1 MSLKKRSC
9 MIRDNIKLGLIDVFG
24 NKVVFCLMVLLI
36 FSLGIIVESA
46 TDSYLRNTFAKFQL
60 SEQPSYSTVVLE
72 TTDDKGYDYSNTYG
86 KKLDDIFSKN
96 GHTYT
101 TNSSLCRNCGTDI
114 IVLFGKFNKN
124 TNGRVFWLVD
134 NKNVTD
140 LKNEAE
146 FEVVSHDAMDY
157 DMMNQEIKYAIDYD
171 KRVLL
176 EIKSDKYKNVS
187 GYKFRDADILGL
199 IENAKFSEDEINKGI
214 DREFEKIFDG
224 NKLMVINNTNKKH
237 DNDENTFILKY
248 IGVYCLIMTVI
259 TILGFVIFFK
269 YMLKSLQK
277 EYKIHILSGAR
288 TKDIM
293 ARNSVFVVLV
303 NVATF
308 CLIFVLNGF
317 AINTFSVVAF
327 IYMILCIL
335 ILEIV
340 MYLILKR
347 SDLIDLIGD

>member
-1 MSLKKRSC
+1 
-9 MIRDNIKLGLIDVFG
+9 MIKDNIKLGLMDIFR

-36 FSLGIIVESA
+36 FSLGTIVESA
-46 TDSYLRNTFAKFQL
+46 TDAYLRNTFAKFQL
-60 SEQPSYSTVVLE
+60 SEQPSYSAVVLE

-86 KKLDDIFSKN
+86 KKLDNIFSKN
-96 GHTYT
+96 GRTFT
-101 TNSSLCRNCGTDI
+101 TNSLLSTNLDADI
-114 IVLFGKFNKN
+114 FVLFGKFNKN
-124 TNGRVFWLVD
+124 TNSRVFWLVD

-146 FEVVSHDAMDY
+146 FEVVTHDAMDF
-157 DMMNQEIKYAIDYD
+157 DLMNQEIKSYIDYD

-176 EIKSDKYKNVS
+176 EIKSDKYKSVS
-187 GYKFRDADILGL
+187 GYKFKDGEVIGL
-199 IENAKFSEDEINKGI
+199 IEDAKFSEDEINKGI

-224 NKLMVINNTNKKH
+224 NKLMVINNTNGKH
-237 DNDENTFILKY
+237 DDDENTFILKY
-248 IGVYCLIMTVI
+248 IVPYCLIMTVI

-303 NVATF
+303 NVAAF
-308 CLIFVLNGF
+308 CLLFVLNGF
-317 AINTFSVVAF
+317 AINVFSVVAF

-347 SDLIDLIGD
+347 SDLIDLIGDWLW

>member
-1 MSLKKRSC
+1 
-9 MIRDNIKLGLIDVFG
+9 MIKDNIKLGLMDVFR

-36 FSLGIIVESA
+36 FSLGTIVESA
-46 TDSYLRNTFAKFQL
+46 TDAYLRNTFAEFQL
-60 SEQPSYSTVVLE
+60 SEQAYSAVVLE

-86 KKLDDIFSKN
+86 KKLDDIFLKN

-101 TNSSLCRNCGTDI
+101 TNSSLCRNCDTGI
-114 IVLFGKFNKN
+114 FVLYGKLNKN
-124 TNGRVFWLVD
+124 TSSRVFWLVD

-146 FEVVSHDAMDY
+146 FEVVSHDEMDY
-157 DMMNQEIKYAIDYD
+157 DMMNQEIKYSIDYD

-187 GYKFRDADILGL
+187 GYKFQDGEVLGL

-214 DREFEKIFDG
+214 DREFEKIFDD
-224 NKLMVINNTNKKH
+224 NKLMVINHTNKKH
-237 DNDENTFILKY
+237 DDDENTFILKY
-248 IGVYCLIMTVI
+248 IVPYCLIMTVI

-303 NVATF
+303 NVAAF
-308 CLIFVLNGF
+308 CLLFVLNGF

>member
-1 MSLKKRSC
+1 
-9 MIRDNIKLGLIDVFG
+9 MIKDNIKLGLIDVFR

-46 TDSYLRNTFAKFQL
+46 TDSYLMNTFAEFQL
-60 SEQPSYSTVVLE
+60 SEQPSYSAVVLE
-72 TTDDKGYDYSNTYG
+72 ITDDKGYDYSNTYG
-86 KKLDDIFSKN
+86 KKLNDIFSQN

-101 TNSSLCRNCGTDI
+101 TNSLLSTNYDTNI
-114 IVLFGKFNKN
+114 IVLYGKLNKN
-124 TNGRVFWLVD
+124 TNSRVFWLVD

-157 DMMNQEIKYAIDYD
+157 DMMNQEIKHSIDYD

-187 GYKFRDADILGL
+187 GYKFRDADILDL

-214 DREFEKIFDG
+214 DRQFEKIFDG
-224 NKLMVINNTNKKH
+224 NKLMVINNTNKKY
-237 DNDENTFILKY
+237 DDDENTFILKY
-248 IGVYCLIMTVI
+248 IGVYCLITMGI
-259 TILGFVIFFK
+259 TILSFVIFFK

-303 NVATF
+303 NVSEF
-308 CLIFVLNGF
+308 CLLFVLNGF
-317 AINTFSVVAF
+317 AINVFSVVAF

-347 SDLIDLIGD
+347 SDLIDLIGDWLW

>member
-9 MIRDNIKLGLIDVFG
+9 MIKDNIKLGLIDVFR
-24 NKVVFCLMVLLI
+24 NKVVFCLMILLI
-36 FSLGIIVESA
+36 FSLGTIVESA
-46 TDSYLRNTFAKFQL
+46 TDAYLRNTFVKFQL
-60 SEQPSYSTVVLE
+60 SEQPSYSAVVLQ

-86 KKLDDIFSKN
+86 KKLDNIFSKN
-96 GHTYT
+96 GRTYT
-101 TNSSLCRNCGTDI
+101 TNSSLCRNCDTDI
-114 IVLFGKFNKN
+114 IVLYGKLNKK
-124 TNGRVFWLVD
+124 TNSRVFWVVD
-134 NKNVTD
+134 SKNVTD

-157 DMMNQEIKYAIDYD
+157 DMMNQEIKSYIDYD

-176 EIKSDKYKNVS
+176 EIKSDKYKNIS
-187 GYKFRDADILGL
+187 GYKFRDGEVLGL
-199 IENAKFSEDEINKGI
+199 IDNAKFSEDEINKGV

-224 NKLMVINNTNKKH
+224 NRLMVINNTNEKH

-248 IGVYCLIMTVI
+248 VFVYCLITMGI
-259 TILGFVIFFK
+259 TILSFVIFFK

>member
-9 MIRDNIKLGLIDVFG
+9 MIKDNIKLGLIDVFR

-36 FSLGIIVESA
+36 FSLGTIVESA
-46 TDSYLRNTFAKFQL
+46 TDAYLRNTFVKFQL
-60 SEQPSYSTVVLE
+60 SEQPSYSAVVLQ

-86 KKLDDIFSKN
+86 KKLDNIFSKN
-96 GHTYT
+96 GRTYT
-101 TNSSLCRNCGTDI
+101 TNSSLCRNCDTDI
-114 IVLFGKFNKN
+114 IVLYGKFNKN
-124 TNGRVFWLVD
+124 TSSRVFWLVD

-146 FEVVSHDAMDY
+146 FEVVSHDAMDF
-157 DMMNQEIKYAIDYD
+157 DMMNQEIKSYIDYD

-187 GYKFRDADILGL
+187 GYKFRDADILDL

-214 DREFEKIFDG
+214 DREFEKIFDD
-224 NKLMVINNTNKKH
+224 NKLMVINNTNKKY
-237 DNDENTFILKY
+237 DDDENTYIFKY
-248 IGVYCLIMTVI
+248 IVPYCLITMGI
-259 TILGFVIFFK
+259 TILSFVIFFK

-340 MYLILKR
+340 MYLILKK

>member
-1 MSLKKRSC
+1 
-9 MIRDNIKLGLIDVFG
+9 MIKDNIKLGLMDVFR

-36 FSLGIIVESA
+36 FSLGTIVESA
-46 TDSYLRNTFAKFQL
+46 TDSYLRNKFKEFQL
-60 SEQPSYSTVVLE
+60 SEQPSYSAVVLE

-86 KKLDDIFSKN
+86 KKLDDIFLKN
-96 GHTYT
+96 GRTYS
-101 TNSSLCRNCGTDI
+101 TNSSLCRNCDTDI
-114 IVLFGKFNKN
+114 IVLYGKFNKN

-140 LKNEAE
+140 LKNEVE
-146 FEVVSHDAMDY
+146 FEVVSHDEMDF
-157 DMMNQEIKYAIDYD
+157 DMMNQEIKSYIDYD

-187 GYKFRDADILGL
+187 GYKFQDADILDL

-214 DREFEKIFDG
+214 DREFEKIFDD
-224 NKLMVINNTNKKH
+224 NKLMVINNTNKKY
-237 DNDENTFILKY
+237 DDDENTFILKY
-248 IGVYCLIMTVI
+248 IVVYCLITMGI

-303 NVATF
+303 NVAVF

-347 SDLIDLIGD
+347 SDLIDLIGDWLW

>member
-1 MSLKKRSC
+1 
-9 MIRDNIKLGLIDVFG
+9 MIKDNIKLGLMDVFR
-24 NKVVFCLMVLLI
+24 NKVVFCLMVFLI
-36 FSLGIIVESA
+36 FSLGTIVESA
-46 TDSYLRNTFAKFQL
+46 TDSYLRNKFKELQL

-146 FEVVSHDAMDY
+146 FEVVTHDAMDY
-157 DMMNQEIKYAIDYD
+157 DMMNQEIKSYIDYD

-187 GYKFRDADILGL
+187 GYKFRDSDILGL
-199 IENAKFSEDEINKGI
+199 IENAKFSENEINKGI

-224 NKLMVINNTNKKH
+224 NKLMVINNTNKKY
-237 DNDENTFILKY
+237 DDDENTFILKY

-288 TKDIM
+288 MKDIM

-303 NVATF
+303 NVAAF
-308 CLIFVLNGF
+308 CLLFVLNGF

>member
-1 MSLKKRSC
+1 
-9 MIRDNIKLGLIDVFG
+9 MIKDNIKLGLIDVFR

-46 TDSYLRNTFAKFQL
+46 TDSYLMNTFAEFQL
-60 SEQPSYSTVVLE
+60 SEQPYSAVVLE
-72 TTDDKGYDYSNTYG
+72 ITDDKGYDYSNTYG
-86 KKLDDIFSKN
+86 KKLNDIFSQN

-101 TNSSLCRNCGTDI
+101 TNSLLSTNYDTNI
-114 IVLFGKFNKN
+114 IVLYGKLNKN
-124 TNGRVFWLVD
+124 TNSRVFWLVD

-157 DMMNQEIKYAIDYD
+157 DMMNQEIKHSIDYD

-187 GYKFRDADILGL
+187 GYKFQDAEILDL

-214 DREFEKIFDG
+214 DREFEKIFDD
-224 NKLMVINNTNKKH
+224 NKLMVINNTNKKY
-237 DNDENTFILKY
+237 DDDENTFIIKY
-248 IGVYCLIMTVI
+248 IVVYCLIMTAI

-303 NVATF
+303 NVAAF
-308 CLIFVLNGF
+308 CLLFVLNGF
-317 AINTFSVVAF
+317 AINIFSVVAF

>member
-9 MIRDNIKLGLIDVFG
+9 MIKDNIKLGLIDVFR
-24 NKVVFCLMVLLI
+24 NKVVFCLMLLLI
-36 FSLGIIVESA
+36 FSLGTIVESA
-46 TDSYLRNTFAKFQL
+46 TDAYLRNTFVKFQL
-60 SEQPSYSTVVLE
+60 SEQPSYSAVVLQ

-101 TNSSLCRNCGTDI
+101 TNSSLCRNCDTDI
-114 IVLFGKFNKN
+114 FVLFGKFNKN
-124 TNGRVFWLVD
+124 TSSRVFWLVD

-176 EIKSDKYKNVS
+176 EIKSDKYKNIS
-187 GYKFRDADILGL
+187 GYKFKDGEVLGL
-199 IENAKFSEDEINKGI
+199 IENAKFSEDEINKGV

-224 NKLMVINNTNKKH
+224 NKLMVINNTNKKN

-248 IGVYCLIMTVI
+248 VFVYCLITMGI
-259 TILGFVIFFK
+259 TILSFVIFFK
-269 YMLKSLQK
+269 YMLKNLQK

-288 TKDIM
+288 MKHIM
-293 ARNSVFVVLV
+293 ARNSVLVVLV

-317 AINTFSVVAF
+317 AINVFSVVAF

-340 MYLILKR
+340 MYLILKK

>member
-1 MSLKKRSC
+1 
-9 MIRDNIKLGLIDVFG
+9 MIKDNIKLGLMDVFR

-36 FSLGIIVESA
+36 FSLGTIVESA
-46 TDSYLRNTFAKFQL
+46 TDSYLRNKFKEFQL
-60 SEQPSYSTVVLE
+60 SEQPSYSAVVLQ

-101 TNSSLCRNCGTDI
+101 TNSSLCRNCDTDI
-114 IVLFGKFNKN
+114 IVLYGKFNKN
-124 TNGRVFWLVD
+124 TKSRVFWLVG

-146 FEVVSHDAMDY
+146 FEVVSHDAMNY
-157 DMMNQEIKYAIDYD
+157 DMMNQEIKSYIDYD

-187 GYKFRDADILGL
+187 GYKFRDGEVLGL
-199 IENAKFSEDEINKGI
+199 IDNAKFSEDEINKGV

-224 NKLMVINNTNKKH
+224 NRLMVINNTNKKH
-237 DNDENTFILKY
+237 DDDENTFILKY
-248 IGVYCLIMTVI
+248 IVPYCLITMGI
-259 TILGFVIFFK
+259 TILSFVIFFK

-303 NVATF
+303 NVAAF
-308 CLIFVLNGF
+308 CLLFVLNGF
-317 AINTFSVVAF
+317 AINVFSVVAF

-347 SDLIDLIGD
+347 SDLIDLIGDWLW

>member
-1 MSLKKRSC
+1 
-9 MIRDNIKLGLIDVFG
+9 MIRDNIKLGLMDVFR

-36 FSLGIIVESA
+36 FSLGTIVESA
-46 TDSYLRNTFAKFQL
+46 TDAYLRNTFVKFQL
-60 SEQPSYSTVVLE
+60 SEHPSYSAVVLQ

-86 KKLDDIFSKN
+86 KKLDDIFLKN

-101 TNSSLCRNCGTDI
+101 TSSSLCRNCDTGI
-114 IVLFGKFNKN
+114 FVLYGKLNKN
-124 TNGRVFWLVD
+124 TSSRVFWLVD

-146 FEVVSHDAMDY
+146 FEVVTHDAMDY
-157 DMMNQEIKYAIDYD
+157 DMINQEIKSYIDYD

-187 GYKFRDADILGL
+187 GYKFKDGEVLGL
-199 IENAKFSEDEINKGI
+199 IENAKFSEDEINRGI

-224 NKLMVINNTNKKH
+224 NKLMVINNTNKKN
-237 DNDENTFILKY
+237 DDDENTFILKY
-248 IGVYCLIMTVI
+248 IVPYCLIMTVI

-303 NVATF
+303 NVAAF
-308 CLIFVLNGF
+308 CLLFVLNGF
-317 AINTFSVVAF
+317 AINVFSVVAF

-340 MYLILKR
+340 MYLILKK

>member
-1 MSLKKRSC
+1 
-9 MIRDNIKLGLIDVFG
+9 MIKDNIKLGLMDVFR
-24 NKVVFCLMVLLI
+24 NKVVFCLMVFLI
-36 FSLGIIVESA
+36 FSLGTIVESA
-46 TDSYLRNTFAKFQL
+46 TDSYLRNKFKELQL

-146 FEVVSHDAMDY
+146 FEVVTHDAMDY

-187 GYKFRDADILGL
+187 GYKFRDSDILGL

-224 NKLMVINNTNKKH
+224 NKLMVINNTNKKY
-237 DNDENTFILKY
+237 DDDENTYIFKY
-248 IGVYCLIMTVI
+248 IVPYCLITMGI
-259 TILGFVIFFK
+259 TILSFVIFFK

-288 TKDIM
+288 MKDIM

-303 NVATF
+303 NVAAF
-308 CLIFVLNGF
+308 CLLFVLNGF

>member
-1 MSLKKRSC
+1 
-9 MIRDNIKLGLIDVFG
+9 MIKDNIKLGLVDVFR
-24 NKVVFCLMVLLI
+24 NKVVSCLLI
-36 FSLGIIVESA
+36 LLLLSLGTIVESA
-46 TDSYLRNTFAKFQL
+46 TNSYLRNTFVKFQL
-60 SEQPSYSTVVLE
+60 SEQPSYSAVVLQ

-86 KKLDDIFSKN
+86 KKLDDIFLKN
-96 GHTYT
+96 GRTFT
-101 TNSSLCRNCGTDI
+101 TNSLLSTNYDTDI
-114 IVLFGKFNKN
+114 IVLYGKFNKN
-124 TNGRVFWLVD
+124 TSSRVFWLVD

-146 FEVVSHDAMDY
+146 FEVVSHDTMDY
-157 DMMNQEIKYAIDYD
+157 GMMNQEIKHSIDYD

-176 EIKSDKYKNVS
+176 EIKSDKYKNIS
-187 GYKFRDADILGL
+187 GYKFQDGDILGL

-224 NKLMVINNTNKKH
+224 NKLMVINNTNKKY
-237 DNDENTFILKY
+237 DDDENTFILKY
-248 IGVYCLIMTVI
+248 VGVYCLIMTVI
-259 TILGFVIFFK
+259 TILSFVIFFK
-269 YMLKSLQK
+269 YMLKNLQK

-303 NVATF
+303 NVAAF
-308 CLIFVLNGF
+308 CLLFVLNGF
-317 AINTFSVVAF
+317 AINIFSVVAF

>member
-1 MSLKKRSC
+1 
-9 MIRDNIKLGLIDVFG
+9 MIKDNIKLGLIDVFR

-46 TDSYLRNTFAKFQL
+46 TDACLMNTFAEFQL
-60 SEQPSYSTVVLE
+60 SEQPYSAVVLE
-72 TTDDKGYDYSNTYG
+72 ITDDKGYDYSNTYG
-86 KKLDDIFSKN
+86 KKLNDIFSQN

-101 TNSSLCRNCGTDI
+101 TNSLLSTNYDTNI
-114 IVLFGKFNKN
+114 IVLYGKLNKN
-124 TNGRVFWLVD
+124 TNSRVFWLVD

-157 DMMNQEIKYAIDYD
+157 DMMNQEIKHSIDYD

-187 GYKFRDADILGL
+187 GYKFQDAEILDL

-214 DREFEKIFDG
+214 DREFEKIFDD
-224 NKLMVINNTNKKH
+224 NKLMVINNTNKKY
-237 DNDENTFILKY
+237 DDDENTFIIKY
-248 IGVYCLIMTVI
+248 IVVYCLIMTAI

-317 AINTFSVVAF
+317 AINIFSVVAF

-340 MYLILKR
+340 MYLILKK

>member
-1 MSLKKRSC
+1 
-9 MIRDNIKLGLIDVFG
+9 MIKDNIKLGLMDVFR
-24 NKVVFCLMVLLI
+24 NKVVFCLMILLI
-36 FSLGIIVESA
+36 FSLGTIVESA
-46 TDSYLRNTFAKFQL
+46 TDSYLRNTFVKFQL
-60 SEQPSYSTVVLE
+60 SEQPSYSAVVLQ

-96 GHTYT
+96 GRTYT
-101 TNSSLCRNCGTDI
+101 TNSSLCRNCDTDI
-114 IVLFGKFNKN
+114 IVLYGKLNKK
-124 TNGRVFWLVD
+124 TNSRVFWVVD
-134 NKNVTD
+134 SKNVTD

-146 FEVVSHDAMDY
+146 FEVVSHDAVDY
-157 DMMNQEIKYAIDYD
+157 DMMNQEIKSYIDYD

-187 GYKFRDADILGL
+187 GYKFRDSDILDL

-224 NKLMVINNTNKKH
+224 NKLMVINNTNKKY
-237 DNDENTFILKY
+237 DDDENTYIFKY
-248 IGVYCLIMTVI
+248 IVPYCLITMGI
-259 TILGFVIFFK
+259 TILSFVIFFK

-303 NVATF
+303 NVAAF
-308 CLIFVLNGF
+308 CLLFVLNGF
-317 AINTFSVVAF
+317 AINVFSVVAF

>member
-1 MSLKKRSC
+1 
-9 MIRDNIKLGLIDVFG
+9 MIKDNIKLGLIDVFG
-24 NKVVFCLMVLLI
+24 NKVVFCLMLLLI

-124 TNGRVFWLVD
+124 TNVRVFWLVD

-224 NKLMVINNTNKKH
+224 NKLMVINNTNKKYE
-237 DNDENTFILKY
+237 DDENTFILKY

-303 NVATF
+303 NVAAF
-308 CLIFVLNGF
+308 CLLFVLNGF

-340 MYLILKR
+340 MYLILKK

>member
-1 MSLKKRSC
+1 
-9 MIRDNIKLGLIDVFG
+9 MIKDNIKLGLMDVFR
-24 NKVVFCLMVLLI
+24 NKVVFCLMILLLL
-36 FSLGIIVESA
+36 SLGIVVESA
-46 TDSYLRNTFAKFQL
+46 TNSYLRNTFAKFQL
-60 SEQPSYSTVVLE
+60 SEQPSYSAVVLE

-86 KKLDDIFSKN
+86 KKLDDIFSQN

-101 TNSSLCRNCGTDI
+101 TSSLFSRKYDADI
-114 IVLFGKFNKN
+114 FVLFGKFNKN

-146 FEVVSHDAMDY
+146 FEVVSHDAMDF
-157 DMMNQEIKYAIDYD
+157 DMMNQEIKHSIDYD

-187 GYKFRDADILGL
+187 GYKFKDGEVLGL
-199 IENAKFSEDEINKGI
+199 IENAKFSEDEKSKGI

-237 DNDENTFILKY
+237 GDDENTFIIKY
-248 IGVYCLIMTVI
+248 VFMYCLIMMGVM
-259 TILGFVIFFK
+259 ILSFVIFFK
-269 YMLKSLQK
+269 YMLKNLQK

-288 TKDIM
+288 MKHIM

-303 NVATF
+303 NVAAF
-308 CLIFVLNGF
+308 CLLFVLNGF
-317 AINTFSVVAF
+317 AINIFSVMAF

>member
-1 MSLKKRSC
+1 
-9 MIRDNIKLGLIDVFG
+9 MIKDNIKLGLIDVFR
-24 NKVVFCLMVLLI
+24 NKVVFCLMLLLI
-36 FSLGIIVESA
+36 FSLGTIVESA
-46 TDSYLRNTFAKFQL
+46 ADSYLMNTFAEFQL
-60 SEQPSYSTVVLE
+60 SEQPSYSAVVLE
-72 TTDDKGYDYSNTYG
+72 ITDDKGYDYSNTYG

-96 GHTYT
+96 GRTYT
-101 TNSSLCRNCGTDI
+101 TTSLISRKYDADI
-114 IVLFGKFNKN
+114 IVLYGKLNKN
-124 TNGRVFWLVD
+124 TNSRVFWLVD

-157 DMMNQEIKYAIDYD
+157 DMMNQEIKSYIDYD

-187 GYKFRDADILGL
+187 SYKFQDADILDL

-214 DREFEKIFDG
+214 DREFEKIFDD
-224 NKLMVINNTNKKH
+224 NKLMVINNTNKKY
-237 DNDENTFILKY
+237 DDDENTYIFKY
-248 IGVYCLIMTVI
+248 IVPYCLITMGI

-303 NVATF
+303 NVAAF
-308 CLIFVLNGF
+308 CLLFVLNGF

-340 MYLILKR
+340 MYLILKK
-347 SDLIDLIGD
+347 SDLIDLIGDWLW

>member
-1 MSLKKRSC
+1 
-9 MIRDNIKLGLIDVFG
+9 MIKDNIKLGLIDVFR

-36 FSLGIIVESA
+36 FSLGTIVESA
-46 TDSYLRNTFAKFQL
+46 TDAYLRNTFAEFQL
-60 SEQPSYSTVVLE
+60 SEQAYSAVVLE

-86 KKLDDIFSKN
+86 KKLDDIFLKN

-101 TNSSLCRNCGTDI
+101 TNSSLCRNCDTGI
-114 IVLFGKFNKN
+114 FVLYGKLNKN
-124 TNGRVFWLVD
+124 TSSRVFWLVD

-157 DMMNQEIKYAIDYD
+157 DMMNQEIKSYIDYD

-187 GYKFRDADILGL
+187 GYKFQDGEVLGL
-199 IENAKFSEDEINKGI
+199 IENSKFSEDEINKGI
-214 DREFEKIFDG
+214 DRQFEKIFDD
-224 NKLMVINNTNKKH
+224 NKLMVINNTNKKY
-237 DNDENTFILKY
+237 DDDENTFILKY
-248 IGVYCLIMTVI
+248 IVPYCLIMTAI

-317 AINTFSVVAF
+317 AINTFSIVAF

-347 SDLIDLIGD
+347 SDLIDLIGDWLW

>member
-1 MSLKKRSC
+1 
-9 MIRDNIKLGLIDVFG
+9 MIKDNIKLGLIDVFR

-36 FSLGIIVESA
+36 FSLGTIVESA
-46 TDSYLRNTFAKFQL
+46 TDSYLRNKFAKFQL
-60 SEQPSYSTVVLE
+60 SEQPSYSAVVLE

-86 KKLDDIFSKN
+86 KKLDDIFSIN

-114 IVLFGKFNKN
+114 TVLFGKFNKN
-124 TNGRVFWLVD
+124 SNSRVFWLVD

-146 FEVVSHDAMDY
+146 FEVVSHDEMDF
-157 DMMNQEIKYAIDYD
+157 DMMNQEIKSYIDYD

-176 EIKSDKYKNVS
+176 EIKSDKYKNIS
-187 GYKFRDADILGL
+187 GYKFRDGEVLGL
-199 IENAKFSEDEINKGI
+199 IDNAKFSEDEINKGV

-224 NKLMVINNTNKKH
+224 NKLMVINNTNKKYE
-237 DNDENTFILKY
+237 DDENTFILKY

-308 CLIFVLNGF
+308 CLLFVLNGF

-347 SDLIDLIGD
+347 SDLIDLIGDWLW

>member
-1 MSLKKRSC
+1 
-9 MIRDNIKLGLIDVFG
+9 MIKDNIKLGLIDVFR
-24 NKVVFCLMVLLI
+24 NKVVFCLMILLI
-36 FSLGIIVESA
+36 FSLGTIVESA

-60 SEQPSYSTVVLE
+60 SEQPYSAVVLE

-124 TNGRVFWLVD
+124 TNGKVFWLVD

-146 FEVVSHDAMDY
+146 FEVVSHDEMDY
-157 DMMNQEIKYAIDYD
+157 DMMNQELKHYIDYD

-187 GYKFRDADILGL
+187 GYKFRDGEVIGL
-199 IENAKFSEDEINKGI
+199 IEDAKFSEDEINKGI

-224 NKLMVINNTNKKH
+224 NKLMVINNTNKKY
-237 DNDENTFILKY
+237 DDDKNTFILKY
-248 IGVYCLIMTVI
+248 IVPYFLIMTVI

-269 YMLKSLQK
+269 YMLKNLQK

-308 CLIFVLNGF
+308 CLNFVLNRF
-317 AINTFSVVAF
+317 AINIFSVVAF

-347 SDLIDLIGD
+347 SDLIDLIGDWLW

>member
-1 MSLKKRSC
+1 
-9 MIRDNIKLGLIDVFG
+9 MIKDNIKLGLMDVFR

-36 FSLGIIVESA
+36 FSLGTIVESA
-46 TDSYLRNTFAKFQL
+46 TDAYLRNTFAKFQL
-60 SEQPSYSTVVLE
+60 SEHPSYSGVVLQ

-86 KKLDDIFSKN
+86 KKLDNIFSKN

-101 TNSSLCRNCGTDI
+101 TNSSLCRNCDTDI
-114 IVLFGKFNKN
+114 IVLYGKFNKN
-124 TNGRVFWLVD
+124 TSSRVFWLVD

-146 FEVVSHDAMDY
+146 FEVVTHDAMDY
-157 DMMNQEIKYAIDYD
+157 DMMNQEIKSYINYD

-176 EIKSDKYKNVS
+176 EIKSDKYKNIS
-187 GYKFRDADILGL
+187 SYKFKDGEVLGL

-214 DREFEKIFDG
+214 DREFEKIFDD

-248 IGVYCLIMTVI
+248 IVPYCLIMMGI

-303 NVATF
+303 NVAVF

-317 AINTFSVVAF
+317 AINTYSVVAF

>member
-1 MSLKKRSC
+1 
-9 MIRDNIKLGLIDVFG
+9 MIKDNIKLGLIDVFR
-24 NKVVFCLMVLLI
+24 NKVVFCLMILLI
-36 FSLGIIVESA
+36 FSLGTIVESA
-46 TDSYLRNTFAKFQL
+46 TDAYLRNTFVKFQL
-60 SEQPSYSTVVLE
+60 SEQPSYSAVVLQ

-86 KKLDDIFSKN
+86 KKLDNIFSKN
-96 GHTYT
+96 GRTYT
-101 TNSSLCRNCGTDI
+101 TNSSLCRNCDTDI
-114 IVLFGKFNKN
+114 IVLYGKLNKK
-124 TNGRVFWLVD
+124 TNSRVFWVVD
-134 NKNVTD
+134 SKNVTD

-157 DMMNQEIKYAIDYD
+157 DMMNQEIKSYIDYD

-176 EIKSDKYKNVS
+176 EIKSDKYKNIS
-187 GYKFRDADILGL
+187 GYKFRDGEVLGL
-199 IENAKFSEDEINKGI
+199 IDNAKFSEDEINKGV

-224 NKLMVINNTNKKH
+224 NRLMVINNTNEKH

-248 IGVYCLIMTVI
+248 VFVYCLITMGI
-259 TILGFVIFFK
+259 TILSFVIFFK

-347 SDLIDLIGD
+347 SDLIDLIGDWLW

>member
-1 MSLKKRSC
+1 
-9 MIRDNIKLGLIDVFG
+9 MIKDNIKLGLIDVFR

-46 TDSYLRNTFAKFQL
+46 TDSYLMNTFAEFQL
-60 SEQPSYSTVVLE
+60 SEQPSYSAVVLE
-72 TTDDKGYDYSNTYG
+72 ITDDKGYDYSNTYG
-86 KKLDDIFSKN
+86 KKLNDIFSQN

-101 TNSSLCRNCGTDI
+101 TNSLLSTNYDTNI
-114 IVLFGKFNKN
+114 IVLYGKLNKN
-124 TNGRVFWLVD
+124 TSSRVFWLVD

-157 DMMNQEIKYAIDYD
+157 DMMNQEIKHSIDYD

-187 GYKFRDADILGL
+187 GYKFQDGEVLDL
-199 IENAKFSEDEINKGI
+199 IENAKFSEDERNKGV
-214 DREFEKIFDG
+214 DREFEKIFDD
-224 NKLMVINNTNKKH
+224 NKLMVINNTNKKY
-237 DNDENTFILKY
+237 DDDENTFIIKY
-248 IGVYCLIMTVI
+248 IVVYCLIMAAI
-259 TILGFVIFFK
+259 TILSFVIFFK
-269 YMLKSLQK
+269 YMLKNLQK

-303 NVATF
+303 NAATF

-340 MYLILKR
+340 MYLILKK
-347 SDLIDLIGD
+347 SDLIDLIGDWLW

>member
-9 MIRDNIKLGLIDVFG
+9 MIKDNIKLGLVDVFR
-24 NKVVFCLMVLLI
+24 NKVVSCLMILLLL
-36 FSLGIIVESA
+36 SLGTIVESA

-60 SEQPSYSTVVLE
+60 SEHPSYSAVVLQ

-86 KKLDDIFSKN
+86 KKLDDIFSQN

-101 TNSSLCRNCGTDI
+101 TSSLFSRKYDADI
-114 IVLFGKFNKN
+114 FVLFGKFNKN

-146 FEVVSHDAMDY
+146 FEVVSHDAMDF
-157 DMMNQEIKYAIDYD
+157 DMMNQEIKHSIDYD

-187 GYKFRDADILGL
+187 GYKFQDADILDL

-214 DREFEKIFDG
+214 DREFEKIFDR
-224 NKLMVINNTNKKH
+224 NKLMVINNTNKKY
-237 DNDENTFILKY
+237 DDDENTFILKY
-248 IGVYCLIMTVI
+248 IGVYCLITMGI
-259 TILGFVIFFK
+259 TILSFVIFFK

-317 AINTFSVVAF
+317 AINIFSVVAF

-335 ILEIV
+335 ILEII
-340 MYLILKR
+340 MYLILKK

>member
-24 NKVVFCLMVLLI
+24 NKVVFCLMLLLI

-124 TNGRVFWLVD
+124 TNVRVFWLVD

-224 NKLMVINNTNKKH
+224 NKLMVINNTNKKYE
-237 DNDENTFILKY
+237 DDENTFILKY

-303 NVATF
+303 NVAAF
-308 CLIFVLNGF
+308 CLLFVLNGF

>member
-1 MSLKKRSC
+1 
-9 MIRDNIKLGLIDVFG
+9 MIKDNIKLGLMDVFR

-36 FSLGIIVESA
+36 FSLGTIIESA
-46 TDSYLRNTFAKFQL
+46 TDSYLRNTFVKIQL
-60 SEQPSYSTVVLE
+60 SEHPSYSAVVLQ

-86 KKLDDIFSKN
+86 KKLDDIFLKN
-96 GHTYT
+96 GRTYT
-101 TNSSLCRNCGTDI
+101 TNSSLSRNFDTDI

-140 LKNEAE
+140 LKNEVE
-146 FEVVSHDAMDY
+146 FGVVSHDGMDF
-157 DMMNQEIKYAIDYD
+157 DMMNQEIKSYIDYD

-187 GYKFRDADILGL
+187 GYKFRDADMLDL
-199 IENAKFSEDEINKGI
+199 IENAKFSEYEINKGI

-224 NKLMVINNTNKKH
+224 NKLMVINNINKKH
-237 DNDENTFILKY
+237 DDDENTFILKY
-248 IGVYCLIMTVI
+248 IVPYCLITMGI

-303 NVATF
+303 NVAVF

-317 AINTFSVVAF
+317 AINIFSVVAF

-347 SDLIDLIGD
+347 SDLIDLIGDWLW

>member
-1 MSLKKRSC
+1 MDIFR
-9 MIRDNIKLGLIDVFG
+9 

-36 FSLGIIVESA
+36 FSLGTIVESA
-46 TDSYLRNTFAKFQL
+46 TDAYLRNTFAKFQL
-60 SEQPSYSTVVLE
+60 SEQPSYSAVVLE

-86 KKLDDIFSKN
+86 KKLDNIFSKN
-96 GHTYT
+96 GRTFT
-101 TNSSLCRNCGTDI
+101 TNSLLSTNLDADI
-114 IVLFGKFNKN
+114 FVLFGKFNKN
-124 TNGRVFWLVD
+124 TNSRVFWLVD

-146 FEVVSHDAMDY
+146 FEVVTHDAMDF
-157 DMMNQEIKYAIDYD
+157 DLMNQEIKSYIDYD

-176 EIKSDKYKNVS
+176 EIKSDKYKSVS
-187 GYKFRDADILGL
+187 GYKFKDGEVIGL
-199 IENAKFSEDEINKGI
+199 IEDAKFSEDEINKGI

-224 NKLMVINNTNKKH
+224 NKLMVINNTNGKH
-237 DNDENTFILKY
+237 DDDENTFILKY
-248 IGVYCLIMTVI
+248 IVPYCLIMTVI

-303 NVATF
+303 NVAAF
-308 CLIFVLNGF
+308 CLLFVLNGF
-317 AINTFSVVAF
+317 AINVFSVVAF

>member
-1 MSLKKRSC
+1 
-9 MIRDNIKLGLIDVFG
+9 MIKDNIKLGLMDVFR
-24 NKVVFCLMVLLI
+24 NKVVFCLMVFLI
-36 FSLGIIVESA
+36 FSLGTIVESA
-46 TDSYLRNTFAKFQL
+46 TDSYLRNKFKELQL

-187 GYKFRDADILGL
+187 GYKFRDSDILGL
-199 IENAKFSEDEINKGI
+199 IENAKFSENEINKGI

-224 NKLMVINNTNKKH
+224 NKLMVINNTNKKY
-237 DNDENTFILKY
+237 DDDENTFILKY
-248 IGVYCLIMTVI
+248 IVPYCLIMTVI

-269 YMLKSLQK
+269 YKLKSLQK

-303 NVATF
+303 NVAAF
-308 CLIFVLNGF
+308 CLLFVLNGF
-317 AINTFSVVAF
+317 AINIFSVVAF

>member
-1 MSLKKRSC
+1 

-24 NKVVFCLMVLLI
+24 NKVVFCLMLLLI
-36 FSLGIIVESA
+36 FSLGTIVESA
-46 TDSYLRNTFAKFQL
+46 TDSYLRNKFKEFQL
-60 SEQPSYSTVVLE
+60 SEQPSYSAVVLQ

-101 TNSSLCRNCGTDI
+101 TNSSLCRNCDTDI
-114 IVLFGKFNKN
+114 IVLYGKLNKN
-124 TNGRVFWLVD
+124 TNVRIFWLVD

-146 FEVVSHDAMDY
+146 FEVVSHDEMDY

-187 GYKFRDADILGL
+187 GYKFRDAEVLGL

-214 DREFEKIFDG
+214 DREFEKIFDD
-224 NKLMVINNTNKKH
+224 NKLMVINHTNKKH
-237 DNDENTFILKY
+237 DDDENTFILKY
-248 IGVYCLIMTVI
+248 IVPYCLIMTVI

-303 NVATF
+303 NVAAF

>member
-1 MSLKKRSC
+1 M
-9 MIRDNIKLGLIDVFG
+9 
-24 NKVVFCLMVLLI
+24 
-36 FSLGIIVESA
+36 FS
-46 TDSYLRNTFAKFQL
+46 RK
-60 SEQPSYSTVVLE
+60 
-72 TTDDKGYDYSNTYG
+72 YDA
-86 KKLDDIFSKN
+86 
-96 GHTYT
+96 
-101 TNSSLCRNCGTDI
+101 DI
-114 IVLFGKFNKN
+114 IVLYGKFNKN
-124 TNGRVFWLVD
+124 TSSRVFWLVD

-157 DMMNQEIKYAIDYD
+157 DMMNQEIKSYIDYD

-187 GYKFRDADILGL
+187 SYKFQDADILDL

-214 DREFEKIFDG
+214 DREFEKIFDD
-224 NKLMVINNTNKKH
+224 NKLMVINNTNKKY
-237 DNDENTFILKY
+237 DDDENTFILKY
-248 IGVYCLIMTVI
+248 IGVYCLITMGI
-259 TILGFVIFFK
+259 TILSFVIFFK

-317 AINTFSVVAF
+317 AINIFSVVAF

-340 MYLILKR
+340 MYLILKK

>member
-1 MSLKKRSC
+1 
-9 MIRDNIKLGLIDVFG
+9 MIKDNIKLGLMDVFR
-24 NKVVFCLMVLLI
+24 NKVVFCLMILLI
-36 FSLGIIVESA
+36 FSLGTIVESA
-46 TDSYLRNTFAKFQL
+46 TDSYLRNTFVKFQL
-60 SEQPSYSTVVLE
+60 SEQPSYSAVVLQ

-96 GHTYT
+96 GRTYT
-101 TNSSLCRNCGTDI
+101 TNSSLCRNCDTDI
-114 IVLFGKFNKN
+114 IVLYGKLNKK
-124 TNGRVFWLVD
+124 TNSRVFWVVD
-134 NKNVTD
+134 SKNVTD

-146 FEVVSHDAMDY
+146 FEVVSHDAVDY
-157 DMMNQEIKYAIDYD
+157 DMMNQEIKSYIDYD

-187 GYKFRDADILGL
+187 GYKFRDSDILDL
-199 IENAKFSEDEINKGI
+199 IENAKFSEDEINKGV
-214 DREFEKIFDG
+214 DRQFEKIFDG
-224 NKLMVINNTNKKH
+224 KKLMVINNTNKKY
-237 DNDENTFILKY
+237 DDDENTYIFKY
-248 IGVYCLIMTVI
+248 IVPYCLITMGI
-259 TILGFVIFFK
+259 TILSFVIFFK

-303 NVATF
+303 NVAAF
-308 CLIFVLNGF
+308 CLLFVLNGF
-317 AINTFSVVAF
+317 AINVFSVVAF

-347 SDLIDLIGD
+347 SDLIDLIGDWLW

>member
-1 MSLKKRSC
+1 
-9 MIRDNIKLGLIDVFG
+9 MIKDNIKLGLIDVFR
-24 NKVVFCLMVLLI
+24 NKVVFCLMLLLI
-36 FSLGIIVESA
+36 FSLGTIVESA
-46 TDSYLRNTFAKFQL
+46 ADSYLMNTFAEFQL
-60 SEQPSYSTVVLE
+60 SEQPSYSAVVLE
-72 TTDDKGYDYSNTYG
+72 ITDDKGYDYSNTYG

-96 GHTYT
+96 GRTYT
-101 TNSSLCRNCGTDI
+101 TTSLISRKYDADI
-114 IVLFGKFNKN
+114 IVLYGKLNKN
-124 TNGRVFWLVD
+124 TNSRVFWLVD

-157 DMMNQEIKYAIDYD
+157 DMMNQEIKSYIDYD

-187 GYKFRDADILGL
+187 GYKFQDADILDL

-214 DREFEKIFDG
+214 DREFEKIFDD

-237 DNDENTFILKY
+237 DDDENTYIFKY
-248 IGVYCLIMTVI
+248 IVPYCLITMGI
-259 TILGFVIFFK
+259 TILSFVIFFK

>member
-1 MSLKKRSC
+1 
-9 MIRDNIKLGLIDVFG
+9 MIKDNIKLGLIDVFG

-36 FSLGIIVESA
+36 FSLGTIVESA
-46 TDSYLRNTFAKFQL
+46 TDSYLRNKFVKFQL
-60 SEQPSYSTVVLE
+60 SEQPSYSTVVLQ

-101 TNSSLCRNCGTDI
+101 TNSSLCRNCDTDI
-114 IVLFGKFNKN
+114 IVLYGKFNKN

-146 FEVVSHDAMDY
+146 FEVVTHDAMNY
-157 DMMNQEIKYAIDYD
+157 DMMNQEIKSYIDYD

-187 GYKFRDADILGL
+187 GYKFRDSDILDL
-199 IENAKFSEDEINKGI
+199 IDNAKFSEDEINKGI

-224 NKLMVINNTNKKH
+224 NKLMVINNTNKKY
-237 DNDENTFILKY
+237 DDDENTYILKY
-248 IGVYCLIMTVI
+248 IVPYCLIMMGI

-303 NVATF
+303 NVAAF
-308 CLIFVLNGF
+308 CLLFVLNGF

-340 MYLILKR
+340 MYLILKK

>member
-1 MSLKKRSC
+1 M
-9 MIRDNIKLGLIDVFG
+9 DVFR
-24 NKVVFCLMVLLI
+24 NKVVFCLMILLI
-36 FSLGIIVESA
+36 FSLGTIVESA
-46 TDSYLRNTFAKFQL
+46 TDAYLRNTFVKFQL
-60 SEQPSYSTVVLE
+60 SEKPSYSAVVLQ

-86 KKLDDIFSKN
+86 KKLDDIFLKN
-96 GHTYT
+96 GRTYT
-101 TNSSLCRNCGTDI
+101 TNSSLCRNCNTDI
-114 IVLFGKFNKN
+114 IVLYGKFNKN
-124 TNGRVFWLVD
+124 TNSRVFWLVG

-146 FEVVSHDAMDY
+146 FEVVTHDAMDF
-157 DMMNQEIKYAIDYD
+157 DMMNQEIKSYIDYD

-187 GYKFRDADILGL
+187 GYKFRDGEVLGL

-214 DREFEKIFDG
+214 DRQFEKIFDD
-224 NKLMVINNTNKKH
+224 NKLMVINNTNKKY
-237 DNDENTFILKY
+237 DDDENTFILKY
-248 IGVYCLIMTVI
+248 IVPYCLIMTVI

-303 NVATF
+303 NVAAF
-308 CLIFVLNGF
+308 CLLFVLNGF
-317 AINTFSVVAF
+317 AINVFSVVAF

-340 MYLILKR
+340 MYLILKK

>member
-1 MSLKKRSC
+1 
-9 MIRDNIKLGLIDVFG
+9 MIKDNIKLGLMDVFR

-46 TDSYLRNTFAKFQL
+46 TDAYLRNTFAEFQL
-60 SEQPSYSTVVLE
+60 SEQTYSAVVLQ

-101 TNSSLCRNCGTDI
+101 TNSLLCRNCDTGI
-114 IVLFGKFNKN
+114 FVLYGKLNKN
-124 TNGRVFWLVD
+124 TSSRVFWLVD

-146 FEVVSHDAMDY
+146 FEVVTHDAMDY
-157 DMMNQEIKYAIDYD
+157 DMMNQEIKSYIDYD

-187 GYKFRDADILGL
+187 GYKFQDGEVLGL

-214 DREFEKIFDG
+214 DREFEKFFDG

-248 IGVYCLIMTVI
+248 IGVYCLIMTVT

-269 YMLKSLQK
+269 YMLKNLQK

-303 NVATF
+303 NAAAF
-308 CLIFVLNGF
+308 CLFFVLNGF
-317 AINTFSVVAF
+317 AINTFSIVAF

>member
-1 MSLKKRSC
+1 
-9 MIRDNIKLGLIDVFG
+9 MIKDNIKLGLIDVFR

-46 TDSYLRNTFAKFQL
+46 TDSYLMNTFAEFQL
-60 SEQPSYSTVVLE
+60 SEQPYSAVVLE
-72 TTDDKGYDYSNTYG
+72 ITDDKGYDYSNTYG
-86 KKLDDIFSKN
+86 KKLNDIFSQN

-101 TNSSLCRNCGTDI
+101 TNSLLSTNYDTNI
-114 IVLFGKFNKN
+114 IVLYGKLNKN
-124 TNGRVFWLVD
+124 TNSRVFWLVD

-157 DMMNQEIKYAIDYD
+157 DMMNQEIKHSIDYD

-187 GYKFRDADILGL
+187 GYKFQDAEILDL

-214 DREFEKIFDG
+214 DREFEKIFDD
-224 NKLMVINNTNKKH
+224 NKLMVINNTNKKY
-237 DNDENTFILKY
+237 DDDENTFIIKY
-248 IGVYCLIMTVI
+248 IVVYCLIMTAI

-340 MYLILKR
+340 MYLILKK

>member
-1 MSLKKRSC
+1 
-9 MIRDNIKLGLIDVFG
+9 MIKDNIKLGLMDVFR

-36 FSLGIIVESA
+36 FSLGTIVESA
-46 TDSYLRNTFAKFQL
+46 TDAYLRNTFEEFQL
-60 SEQPSYSTVVLE
+60 SEHPSYSAVVLQ

-86 KKLDDIFSKN
+86 KKLDDIFPKN

-214 DREFEKIFDG
+214 DREFEKIFDD
-224 NKLMVINNTNKKH
+224 NKLMVINNTNKKY
-237 DNDENTFILKY
+237 DDDENTFILKY
-248 IGVYCLIMTVI
+248 IVPYCLITMGI

-269 YMLKSLQK
+269 YMLKNLQK

>member
-9 MIRDNIKLGLIDVFG
+9 MIKDNIKLGLIDVFR

-36 FSLGIIVESA
+36 FSLGTIVESA
-46 TDSYLRNTFAKFQL
+46 TDAYLRNTFAKFQL
-60 SEQPSYSTVVLE
+60 SEHLSYSAVVLL

-86 KKLDDIFSKN
+86 KKLDDIFLKN
-96 GHTYT
+96 GRTFT
-101 TNSSLCRNCGTDI
+101 TNSLLSTNYDTDI
-114 IVLFGKFNKN
+114 FVLYGKLNKN
-124 TNGRVFWLVD
+124 TSSRVFWLVD

-157 DMMNQEIKYAIDYD
+157 DMMNQEIKHSIDYD

-187 GYKFRDADILGL
+187 GYKFQDGEVLGL

-224 NKLMVINNTNKKH
+224 NKLMVINNTNGKH
-237 DNDENTFILKY
+237 DDDENTFILKY
-248 IGVYCLIMTVI
+248 IVPYCLIMTVI

-269 YMLKSLQK
+269 YMLKNLQK